1 MFFSQFSR
9 QALMI
14 PGLLIID
21 TPGHESFSNL
31 RTRGS
36 SLCDI
41 AILVVDIMH
50 GLEPQTIESINILKR
65 GRVPFIIALNKVD
78 RLLDW
83 KRSPTLGIRDNLK
96 KQKVVASS
104 QFEELYQQVIVQFA
118 EQELNVS
125 LFWNKVNFKEYIP
138 VCPTSAMS
146 GDGMGDLMA
155 LLTTVCQKHLLQ
167 QLQFSE
173 DLECHVLEV
182 KAISGLGMT
191 IDVILRNGF
200 LKEGD
205 TIVLCGVDGPFTTQI
220 RALLTPQP
228 LRELRVKNTYIQ
240 HKLLAGAQGIK
251 LTGKELEKALAG
263 TPLFVASSPEDVE
276 PLKDKAQS
284 TLSATLNAVKCQDIG
299 VYVQASTLGSLEAL
313 VEFLKHSK
321 IPYSGVNIGPVHK
334 KDVMKASVMLEHK
347 NDYAVILA
355 FDVKIEREAQEMADS
370 LGVRIFSAD
379 IIYHLFDS
387 FMKYR
392 EELRQRLREQY
403 KDIAIFPCKLKILPN
418 CVFKTRDPIVVGVKV
433 EGGLVKV
440 GTPLTVPSKN
450 FCDIGIVSS
459 MEANHKPVDVVK
471 KGAEVCLKID
481 PIPGEAPRLLGRHF
495 DEADLIV
502 SKISRQSI
510 DAVKDY
516 FREDLQ
522 KGDWQL
528 MVELKKQFQIL

>member
-1 MFFSQFSR
+1 
-9 QALMI
+9 
-14 PGLLIID
+14 
-21 TPGHESFSNL
+21 
-31 RTRGS
+31 
-36 SLCDI
+36 
-41 AILVVDIMH
+41 
-50 GLEPQTIESINILKR
+50 
-65 GRVPFIIALNKVD
+65 
-78 RLLDW
+78 
-83 KRSPTLGIRDNLK
+83 
-96 KQKVVASS
+96 
-104 QFEELYQQVIVQFA
+104 
-118 EQELNVS
+118 
-125 LFWNKVNFKEYIP
+125 
-138 VCPTSAMS
+138 
-146 GDGMGDLMA
+146 
-155 LLTTVCQKHLLQ
+155 
-167 QLQFSE
+167 
-173 DLECHVLEV
+173 
-182 KAISGLGMT
+182 
-191 IDVILRNGF
+191 
-200 LKEGD
+200 
-205 TIVLCGVDGPFTTQI
+205 
-220 RALLTPQP
+220 
-228 LRELRVKNTYIQ
+228 
-240 HKLLAGAQGIK
+240 LAGAQGIK